1 VAGRWARMHNEELHN
16 LYASKNITRMRLVGH
31 VERMGAMRNAYN
43 ILLENLKGRGDL
55 EDLGVDGRIILEIK
69 DEKVWAGF
77 IWLRIETSSGLL

>member
-1 VAGRWARMHNEELHN
+1 MHNEELHN